1 MTKAIRLM
9 TLALGLL
16 VAAPETVSAQ
26 EREASSTPAAR
37 QERRGASANRR
48 QARNRRAR
56 ASAVPQALKRV
67 RRVSGRINQNA
78 LVYIYLQSASWCGP
92 CRQAMPDVVEEYKKM
107 RRDGRAEIVLIGWD
121 HTADEVKSYI
131 EGYRCRM
138 PAVFREA
145 RNVDRLPGFTMA
157 SGIPTATMVD
167 ADGKVIR
174 SGSPLAVVPTWQAE
188 VERIEAERQAAQEA
202 EASEDDA
209 ADKPASD
216 ND

>member
-1 MTKAIRLM
+1 MIKAIRLM

-16 VAAPETVSAQ
+16 MAAPETVSAQ
-26 EREASSTPAAR
+26 DSRESSSTPTAR
-37 QERRGASANRR
+37 QERRRASANRR
-48 QARNRRAR
+48 QARNSRAR
-56 ASAVPQALKRV
+56 AGAVAQALKRV
-67 RRVSGRINQNA
+67 RRVSGRVNQNA

-121 HTADEVKSYI
+121 QTADEVKSYI

-145 RNVDRLPGFTMA
+145 RNVDRLPGFSMA
-157 SGIPTATMVD
+157 AGIPTATMVD
-167 ADGKVIR
+167 ADGKVLMN
-174 SGSPLAVVPTWQAE
+174 GSPQSVVPAWQAQ

-202 EASEDDA
+202 EASEADEPA
-209 ADKPASD
+209 AD
-216 ND
+216 NE

>member
-1 MTKAIRLM
+1 MIKAIRLM

-16 VAAPETVSAQ
+16 VAAPETASAQ
-26 EREASSTPAAR
+26 ERESSSTPTAR
-37 QERRGASANRR
+37 QERRSASSNRR

-56 ASAVPQALKRV
+56 AGAVPQALKRV
-67 RRVSGRINQNA
+67 RRVSGRVNQNA

-121 HTADEVKSYI
+121 QSADEVKSYI
-131 EGYRCRM
+131 EEYRCRM

-145 RNVDRLPGFTMA
+145 RNVDRLPGFSMA

-167 ADGKVIR
+167 ADGKVLMN
-174 SGSPLAVVPTWQAE
+174 GSPQSVVPAWQAQ

-202 EASEDDA
+202 EAAE
-209 ADKPASD
+209 ADEPSTD
-216 ND
+216 NE

>member
-1 MTKAIRLM
+1 MIKAIRLM

-16 VAAPETVSAQ
+16 VAAPEMVSAQ
-26 EREASSTPAAR
+26 ESEPSSTPSAR
-37 QERRGASANRR
+37 TERRSASSNRR

-56 ASAVPQALKRV
+56 VGAVPQALKRV
-67 RRVSGRINQNA
+67 RRVNSARVNQNA

-121 HTADEVKSYI
+121 RSADEVKSYI

-145 RNVDRLPGFTMA
+145 RNVDRLPGFSMA
-157 SGIPTATMVD
+157 AGIPTATMVD
-167 ADGKVIR
+167 ADGKVLMN
-174 SGSPLAVVPTWQAE
+174 GSPQSVVPAWQAQ

-202 EASEDDA
+202 EAAE
-209 ADKPASD
+209 ADEPSTD
-216 ND
+216 NE

>member
-1 MTKAIRLM
+1 MIKAIRLM

-26 EREASSTPAAR
+26 ESEPSSTPSAR
-37 QERRGASANRR
+37 SERRSASSNRR

-56 ASAVPQALKRV
+56 AGAVPQALKRV

-92 CRQAMPDVVEEYKKM
+92 CRQAMPDIVEEYKKM

-121 HTADEVKSYI
+121 RTADEVKSYI

-145 RNVDRLPGFTMA
+145 RNVDRLPGFSMA

-167 ADGKVIR
+167 ADGNVIR
-174 SGSPLAVVPTWQAE
+174 SGSPLSVVPTWLTE
-188 VERIEAERQAAQEA
+188 VERIESERQAAQEA
-202 EASEDDA
+202 EASGADEPA
-209 ADKPASD
+209 AD

>member
-1 MTKAIRLM
+1 MIKAIRLM

-16 VAAPETVSAQ
+16 VAAPETASAQ
-26 EREASSTPAAR
+26 ESESSSTPTAR
-37 QERRGASANRR
+37 QERRGASSNRR

-56 ASAVPQALKRV
+56 AGAVPQALKRV
-67 RRVSGRINQNA
+67 RRVSGRVNQNA

-92 CRQAMPDVVEEYKKM
+92 CRQAMPDIVEEYKKM

-121 HTADEVKSYI
+121 HTAEEVKSYI

-157 SGIPTATMVD
+157 EGIPTATMVD
-167 ADGKVIR
+167 ADGKVLR
-174 SGSPLAVVPTWQAE
+174 SGYPLTVVPTWQAE

-202 EASEDDA
+202 EAAEDDA
-209 ADKPASD
+209 ADKPAAD
-216 ND
+216 NE